1 MVAEWV
7 THLTTLGV
15 SIGRASRIIG
25 AKWRLSAQL
34 LDVRSQRNAFYKA
47 QSPQAEPVRPSCKNM
62 PMNAIL
68 ANLPLPSSA
77 DNMLV
82 FSLGSLEVRTL
93 KPKPNSFPYARSGMH
108 CLEYRP
114 AAIAGLLHEH

>member
-1 MVAEWV
+1 
-7 THLTTLGV
+7 
-15 SIGRASRIIG
+15 
-25 AKWRLSAQL
+25 
-34 LDVRSQRNAFYKA
+34 
-47 QSPQAEPVRPSCKNM
+47 M

-77 DNMLV
+77 DKMLV

-108 CLEYRP
+108 CLEY
-114 AAIAGLLHEH
+114 IGLLPLLAFFTSTDEAQALALA